1 MSIITGQQLA
11 RYFEKFASI
20 EVTFNKQVIAATGLV
35 TRNVYLKIQDRQVPC
50 VVFSSSMAVAK
61 VIAGV
66 KNPLF
71 AALKTTGNRLTLR
84 WCFKRPDKVEPFTF
98 FVTCHATGFT
108 PYSVQDPDVQMIT
121 LEYAQRPPDDLI
133 QILGT
138 MLEANCNSQ
147 RRKEERIVIT
157 PESMKKFGLESRDAL
172 LFVDGAARRCVLRDV
187 SFGGA
192 KVLAPALEESAL
204 EKQVSLK
211 IAKGEQAVEM
221 TLPGVIK
228 RIEEVGGRK
237 DIVAVCIQY
246 SAEPPMTYKLLIN
259 SFFVSMRKGCMDQEK
274 PPAQGDGVA
283 KPAEPTAPP
292 SPVDAADSA
301 DAADATPGEK
311 EQGLKDG

>member
-1 MSIITGQQLA
+1 MSIITSQQLA
-11 RYFEKFASI
+11 RYFEQYAPI

-66 KNPLF
+66 KAPVF
-71 AALKTTGNRLTLR
+71 AALKETGSRLTLR
-84 WCFKRPDKVEPFTF
+84 WCFKRPDKVEPITF

-108 PYSVQDPDVQMIT
+108 HYSVQEPDVQIIT
-121 LEYAQRPPDDLI
+121 LEYSQRPPDDLI

-138 MLEANCNSQ
+138 MLEAKCNSQ
-147 RRKEERIVIT
+147 NRKEERIVIT

-172 LFVDGAARRCVLRDV
+172 LFMDGAARRCVLRDV

-192 KVLAPALEESAL
+192 KVLTPALPESAL

-211 IAKGEQAVEM
+211 IAKGEQAAEM

-237 DIVAVCIQY
+237 DIVAVSIQY
-246 SAEPPMTYKLLIN
+246 SADPPMTYKLLIS
-259 SFFVSMRKGCMDQEK
+259 SFLTSMRKVCREPEK
-274 PPAQGDGVA
+274 PPAPGDSATGNAV
-283 KPAEPTAPP
+283 KEPAESAAPP
-292 SPVDAADSA
+292 PAAATDDAPD
-301 DAADATPGEK
+301 EK
-311 EQGLKDG
+311 AQGPKDG